1 MSLPTV
7 WFVIISVLVAAYAAL
22 DGFDLG
28 MGTLYPFL
36 AKDGDERT
44 VLRRAVGP
52 FWDGNEVWLLVAAG
66 SLFAAFPPVYA
77 TVFSGF
83 YLPLMLVVFALIFR
97 AVSLEFR
104 AHDPGWAKVWD
115 MSFFAGS
122 AVPAVLFGVVAG
134 NLVRGIPLDPSGDY
148 AGTSLALL
156 NPYGLLA
163 GVTGLALLLAHG
175 AAWATLKSHD
185 PLRGR
190 ARTTFS
196 RAQWLFLGLFTLLT
210 VWTALSIPSRLETIF
225 SRPAGWFVLLALVA
239 GLTLGRLGATR
250 NRDGQM
256 FLGSALTVV
265 SLVGIWATSTFPEL
279 VPVKDSLG
287 TSLTVTSSASSDLSL
302 RILLVIAGLGLPV
315 VVAYT
320 ILIYRTFRGRLQIKS
335 EGAGYV

>member
-1 MSLPTV
+1 MFLLYFFFFFQAEDGIRDRSPSRGLGDVYKRQSLPTV

-36 AKDGDERT
+36 AQNGDERT
-44 VLRRAVGP
+44 ALRRAVGP

-97 AVSLEFR
+97 VVSLEFR
-104 AHDPGWAKVWD
+104 SHDPGWAKVWD

-163 GVTGLALLLAHG
+163 GVTGLALLL
-175 AAWATLKSHD
+175 
-185 PLRGR
+185 
-190 ARTTFS
+190 
-196 RAQWLFLGLFTLLT
+196 
-210 VWTALSIPSRLETIF
+210 
-225 SRPAGWFVLLALVA
+225 
-239 GLTLGRLGATR
+239 
-250 NRDGQM
+250 
-256 FLGSALTVV
+256 
-265 SLVGIWATSTFPEL
+265 
-279 VPVKDSLG
+279 
-287 TSLTVTSSASSDLSL
+287 
-302 RILLVIAGLGLPV
+302 
-315 VVAYT
+315 
-320 ILIYRTFRGRLQIKS
+320 
-335 EGAGYV
+335 